1 MVYKRC
7 GQRAIMNYR
16 GELLVRPG
24 PVEQHVQLRLC
35 GEPRPSRAVLAQHA
49 FCCQGV
55 PAWLMVQASDDGCN
69 RLC

>member
-7 GQRAIMNYR
+7 GQRAIINYR

-35 GEPRPSRAVLAQHA
+35 GESLPPVAVLTQHA
-49 FCCQGV
+49 HCYQYV
-55 PAWLMVQASDDGCN
+55 PA
-69 RLC
+69 